1 MKLSQPQYDFLASP
15 ADWVVYGGAAGSGK
29 THALTLDPLR
39 HCQGPYANPLY
50 RGAIFRRSYP
60 QLASPGGLMDHCKG
74 LYGPLRGDF
83 NHTRSE
89 FAFPCGAKISLLALQ
104 YEKDLNN
111 YQGAQFDGVYFDE
124 VTQFPLSFIQFLWGR
139 CRSKSGVR
147 PTLRMSC
154 NPDRD
159 TWLFDFLKWWI
170 DLNTGLPIKE
180 RSGVMRHFLMD
191 GSNFEWHEQPIYEGD
206 RCLTTSATFIGAT
219 LADNTALEQ
228 SDPNYRRRLEQLD
241 PAERER
247 FLNGNWL
254 VSSQKDTE
262 WPRELFIDV
271 TIDEHQWPTQM
282 HNESVRMFAVDPSK
296 GKDPKRGD
304 YSAIVCVQQY
314 GELKYV
320 DADLERRSPG
330 QIVEDLFLF
339 CEQPHHRIRSGDL
352 IGIES
357 LQFQELFRE
366 MIFRYAA
373 DHQDYALSQYLLS
386 NNTIIPIVDTL
397 KKTMRIRRLDPH
409 IKRREFRFLNNPGT
423 ALLLS
428 QLRQFNGL
436 QQQGMHD
443 DGPDAMDACLQ
454 LPIQL
459 RRYFEDLNKGKY
471 DR

>member
-1 MKLSQPQYDFLASP
+1 M
-15 ADWVVYGGAAGSGK
+15 
-29 THALTLDPLR
+29 
-39 HCQGPYANPLY
+39 
-50 RGAIFRRSYP
+50 
-60 QLASPGGLMDHCKG
+60 
-74 LYGPLRGDF
+74 
-83 NHTRSE
+83 
-89 FAFPCGAKISLLALQ
+89 
-104 YEKDLNN
+104 
-111 YQGAQFDGVYFDE
+111 
-124 VTQFPLSFIQFLWGR
+124 TQFPLSFVQFLWGR

-180 RSGVMRHFLMD
+180 RSGVIRHFLMD
-191 GSNFEWHEQPIYEGD
+191 GSNFEWHDQPIYEGE

-373 DHQDYALSQYLLS
+373 DHQEYALSQYLLS

-436 QQQGMHD
+436 KQQGMHD
-443 DGPDAMDACLQ
+443 DGPDALDACLQ